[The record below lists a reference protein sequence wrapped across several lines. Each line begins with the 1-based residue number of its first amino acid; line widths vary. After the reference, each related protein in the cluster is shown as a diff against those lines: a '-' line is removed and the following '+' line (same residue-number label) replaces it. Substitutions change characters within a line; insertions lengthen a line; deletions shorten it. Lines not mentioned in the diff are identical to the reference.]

1 MDAIDKLSHAC
12 LWQSEQNRIAR
23 NKFPSYNADPMYLV
37 ILADPETGDTQRL
50 FLNHSFPVRRVQ
62 SADKCWMGSMFGYAD
77 TFRGDV
83 DRCNLPIE
91 QRWEIRSA
99 QLLTK
104 SARGIGS
111 PSNTLTP

>member
-12 LWQSEQNRIAR
+12 FWQSEQNRIAH
-23 NKFPSYNADPMYLV
+23 NKFPASAPDPMYLV
-37 ILADPETGDTQRL
+37 ILTDPKTGDTRRL

-62 SADKCWMGSMFGYAD
+62 SPGKCWMGSMFGYAD

-83 DRCNLPIE
+83 ALCNLPIE

-104 SARGIGS
+104 DVRGIG
-111 PSNTLTP
+111 